1 MVSYLAALACFSNL
15 HSYHISIF
23 RISDES
29 ERFLHA
35 ERSPELL
42 LDTKVLGGDLS
53 KKHGSFMEELG
64 KKKNMRKECQE
75 TISRQNEMIAD
86 GISFFQHPVMMNA
99 DLCFKDS
106 SAWYDT
112 LKKKSLFDSPEL
124 CGIDLLGWYHRYVK
138 ICEVISGVITTT
150 WYILYNIPSKCCR
163 YKNKVM
169 TCLATAS
176 KLPATTMTEITPDA
190 S

>member
-29 ERFLHA
+29 ARFLHA

-64 KKKNMRKECQE
+64 KKKTCARNAKKQSVDKTKWLLM
-75 TISRQNEMIAD
+75 AYH
-86 GISFFQHPVMMNA
+86 FFQHPVMMNA